1 VNSSLTAR
9 RAPIRA
15 WHHQQ
20 QRRNNYAKIQHSD
33 YWDVGRIAAGIE
45 DDVWR
50 TQRHFRFVSSF
61 FAMHKARK
69 SAIGRSADL
78 FIEARMIEKLEN
90 EIDKPKSALQ
100 FAH

>member
-1 VNSSLTAR
+1 
-9 RAPIRA
+9 
-15 WHHQQ
+15 
-20 QRRNNYAKIQHSD
+20 
-33 YWDVGRIAAGIE
+33 
-45 DDVWR
+45 
-50 TQRHFRFVSSF
+50 
-61 FAMHKARK
+61 MHKARK